1 MFVFWVSQ
9 AIVSEREA
17 RERKMIYYPFCFLAA
32 RVTLALRSRLLFRLF
47 EENLYGFKFENY
59 SFSLPLPPLYYLY
72 ISARRT

>member
-17 RERKMIYYPFCFLAA
+17 RERKMIYYPFLLPC
-32 RVTLALRSRLLFRLF
+32 RSCDLLFRLF
-47 EENLYGFKFENY
+47 EENLYGFKFANY